1 MIHGPDRLIIAVC
14 GLKAEAKLAAGP
26 GVLVMPGGG
35 DSWMLEASLRQLAP
49 HARAL
54 VSFGIAG
61 GLAPGLKPGTC
72 LVASSVVC
80 PRGENFETHTGWR
93 ESLAGA
99 LGGAAIARF
108 AGVDVPLADRAG
120 KRALHLETGA
130 VLVDM
135 ESHIVARVARAHT
148 LPFAAIRVVAD
159 PAGRRLPHAATV
171 GMRTDGRVDIPA
183 VLRSLARDPRQ
194 VPDLFRTALDA
205 RAAFAGLFRSRQM
218 LPSGFGLFDFGDPL
232 LYMA

>member
-1 MIHGPDRLIIAVC
+1 
-14 GLKAEAKLAAGP
+14 
-26 GVLVMPGGG
+26 
-35 DSWMLEASLRQLAP
+35 MLEASLRQLAP

-135 ESHIVARVARAHT
+135 ESHIVARVARAHK